1 MIGLTNKL
9 IKKINNVELIF
20 YGIVANIVLIITFLF
35 VSSTTTNQLIIDI
48 LKYIKFYD
56 FMIILL
62 ISLFSMFLLAK
73 RFNKFIVNKTKI
85 TVLKEE

>member
-20 YGIVANIVLIITFLF
+20 YGIAANIVLIITFLF
-35 VSSTTTNQLIIDI
+35 VNTTTTNQLIIDI

-56 FMIILL
+56 FMIVLL
-62 ISLFSMFLLAK
+62 ISLLSMFLLAK